1 MTTKTLSRWQKAVVL
16 VPLAVASGAWTAT
29 LAAPADGSSSES
41 LQATSAN
48 AASSGGAGTLP
59 DGTSVPT
66 QAIEAPASVS
76 SPGAFGSG
84 GYDGSLAQRITDDSS
99 INGIPSAAIAA
110 YQRAAQVINS
120 ADRACNV
127 PWQLIAA
134 IGRVESDHGRY
145 GGNVLTADGVSR
157 PGIYGIP
164 LDGSKGTARISD
176 TDGGEFDNDK
186 VWDRAMGPMQF
197 IPSTWSIVGVDSDGD
212 GKRNPQDVDDAALA
226 TAVYLCSGSEDL
238 SAEPGQR
245 KAVFRYNRSN
255 EYVDLVLAIMK
266 AYQAGNFTTTPND
279 LYAGTTFFPTPEDS
293 VVTKKTKGNP
303 KKAKNVPKPKP
314 EPSTGGGFIGSGGG
328 SSSGSGGLLTG
339 GGGTSGSGGGV
350 GGTVGGVVEDTT
362 GTVGGAVDNTRET
375 VENTLTPL
383 QKATNYC
390 QQQNLSGTSL
400 SACTDAYLSGGTAA
414 VQNLLSGLG
423 KTAKD
428 AVDGV
433 KGTVGGVTGGLGG

>member
-16 VPLAVASGAWTAT
+16 VPLAVASGAWTAS
-29 LAAPADGSSSES
+29 LAAPGGGAESES
-41 LQATSAN
+41 LQATTAN

-76 SPGAFGSG
+76 SPGTFGSG

-120 ADRACNV
+120 ADKACNI

-145 GGNVLTADGVSR
+145 GGSVLTADGISR
-157 PGIYGIP
+157 PGIFGIP
-164 LDGSKGTARISD
+164 LDGSNGTARISD

-186 VWDRAMGPMQF
+186 IWDRAMGPMQF

-212 GKRNPQDVDDAALA
+212 GKRNPQDINDAALA
-226 TAVYLCSGSEDL
+226 TAVYLCSGGEDL

-279 LYAGTTFFPTPEDS
+279 VFAGATFFPAPQDS
-293 VVTKKTKGNP
+293 VVTKRTKGSP
-303 KKAKNVPKPKP
+303 KQASKVPKPKP
-314 EPSTGGGFIGSGGG
+314 QPSTGGGFIGSGG
-328 SSSGSGGLLTG
+328 STSGSGGLLTG
-339 GGGTSGSGGGV
+339 GTGGSSSGGGGTV

-375 VENTLTPL
+375 VEQTLTPL
-383 QKATNYC
+383 QKATAYC
-390 QQQNLSGTSL
+390 QQQDLSGTSL
-400 SACTDAYLSGGTAA
+400 SACTDAYLAGGTTA
-414 VQNLLSGLG
+414 VQNLLSGLQ
-423 KTAKD
+423 KTTKD
-428 AVDGV
+428 LTDGV
-433 KGTVGGVTGGLGG
+433 KGTVGGVLGGG